1 MQVKMYIKI
10 FALNREYLMKNNTK
24 IQKYILTPLR
34 NFFNSR
40 WDIKTILKCYFCFL
54 IVFLLIRYVYINNQK
69 KYEEEKN
76 VTRSEFYS
84 LFFSEKKDNY
94 DFLKNAAHELKRL
107 DFLIQDYS
115 IDDETDFFNFLEYL
129 KKQKELLQQEYIQ
142 KSEELNKK
150 HGNNINSEIQEKGKI
165 YSDTKINYLKQYKK
179 YAPEKIYKDF
189 CEKTGLQYEE

>member
-1 MQVKMYIKI
+1 
-10 FALNREYLMKNNTK
+10 MKNNTK

-40 WDIKTILKCYFCFL
+40 WNIKTILKCYFCFL

-69 KYEEEKN
+69 KYEEEEKN

-94 DFLKNAAHELKRL
+94 DFLKNAAYELERL

-115 IDDETDFFNFLEYL
+115 IDDETDFFYFLEYL

-179 YAPEKIYKDF
+179 YAPEKRYKDF